1 MGPAFYVMAILGCGE
16 ATDVCE
22 PVTTLPA
29 RYESVEACNAATASM
44 IERHSEALY
53 PVVVAECRRA
63 GTSVAKIWA
72 DEVKLPAADES
83 RQPRVRPASYE
94 PQPQRIRS

>member
-1 MGPAFYVMAILGCGE
+1 MSPAVYVMAILGCGE

-22 PVTTLPA
+22 PVATVPA

-63 GTSVAKIWA
+63 GTPVAKVWA

-83 RQPRVRPASYE
+83 RQPSVRRASY
-94 PQPQRIRS
+94 QPQRIRS